1 MLQSQNFSQVMVCNA
16 SWTGAPCH
24 HHVLP
29 PQNNHYVGSGRI
41 EKVGLCFILKALC
54 HFGWKK
60 AKTALNNALQC
71 LWRLTPS
78 QVGLMRTPRL
88 YPLQLYFHLSNFSFV
103 YKTSNSGQISQFCD
117 TGDVGCEEVNQ
128 EIRCLCAGTA

>member
-1 MLQSQNFSQVMVCNA
+1 MLQSQNLPQVMVCNA

-60 AKTALNNALQC
+60 AKTAIKQC
-71 LWRLTPS
+71 IAMSLESLVTDTKSGWT
-78 QVGLMRTPRL
+78 
-88 YPLQLYFHLSNFSFV
+88 YE
-103 YKTSNSGQISQFCD
+103 NS
-117 TGDVGCEEVNQ
+117 
-128 EIRCLCAGTA
+128 